1 MSFQKKLLAFAAVSA
16 LSAATAVPAM
26 ALENEFH
33 GMFKFMGYQTNALA
47 GGDAG
52 DILRKDAHSGFFA
65 EQRARIMYI
74 AKANDNLKLVTHF
87 ELDTRF
93 GGIASGYKGTTQN
106 ATGTV
111 GNDSGNLDADQLTLE
126 TKNIYLDFNEPN
138 TGANFKVGMQ
148 PWADAYGSL
157 FLLADMT
164 GAIGTKK
171 VDNFTGSLGWF
182 RFDDNTA
189 ANAASGPGQL
199 TADLIVADGK
209 FAISKDLTVGAT
221 YYNIQND
228 TGNSSG
234 PTAPALSVPNYEL
247 LHMVGVNAD
256 INVGPANIKPFAAYQ
271 WGEQTGAK
279 DISAYMFGAVAKVKT
294 GPGAVNLSGFYLS
307 GDKGGTNNNA
317 FQTVAAST
325 TYFNPANMWILVRPN
340 QAINTSTSVTNNDL
354 TAGGRGAIGVFAG
367 YEGTTGKVFYNANAG
382 YMRTAE
388 ARGTEKKSLGTEVNA
403 QVGYK
408 VFDNLTASVAAAYA
422 FLGDG
427 LSGKTGD
434 LIVKATTPKTAYY
447 GAADADNPYLF
458 NVQLSYAF

>member
-47 GGDAG
+47 GGDTR

-93 GGIASGYKGTTQN
+93 GGIATGYKGTT
-106 ATGTV
+106 

-126 TKNIYLDFNEPN
+126 TKNVYLDFNEPA

-171 VDNFTGSLGWF
+171 VDAFTGQLGWF

-189 ANAASGPGQL
+189 ANAITGPGQL

-209 FAISKDLTVGAT
+209 FAVNKDVTIGAT

-228 TGNSSG
+228 TGLAA
-234 PTAPALSVPNYEL
+234 TAPYEL

-256 INVGPANIKPFAAYQ
+256 VNVGPANIKPFAAYQ
-271 WGEQTGAK
+271 WGEKNSAT
-279 DISAYMFGAVAKVKT
+279 DISAYMAGAVAKVKT
-294 GPGAVNLSGFYLS
+294 GPGAVNLSGFFLS
-307 GDKGGTNNNA
+307 GDKGGTDNNA
-317 FQTVAAST
+317 FQTVTAGT

-340 QAINTSTSVTNNDL
+340 QAINTSTSLTGNDL
-354 TAGGRGAIGVFAG
+354 TVGGRGAIGVFAG
-367 YEGTTGKVFYNANAG
+367 YEGAMGKTFYNANVG

-408 VFDNLTASVAAAYA
+408 IYDNLSASAAAAYV
-422 FLGDG
+422 FLGDA
-427 LSGKTGD
+427 LNSKT
-434 LIVKATTPKTAYY
+434 TADRVGTY
-447 GAADADNPYLF
+447 AQTADSDNPYLF

>member
-47 GGDAG
+47 GGDTK

-93 GGIASGYKGTTQN
+93 GGVSTGYKGTT
-106 ATGTV
+106 

-126 TKNIYLDFNEPN
+126 TKNVYLDFNEPA

-164 GAIGTKK
+164 GAIATKK
-171 VDNFTGSLGWF
+171 VDGLTGQLGWF
-182 RFDDNTA
+182 RFDDNTPA
-189 ANAASGPGQL
+189 TSITGPAQY
-199 TADLIVADGK
+199 TADLIVLDGK
-209 FAISKDLTVGAT
+209 FAVNKDITVGAT

-228 TGNSSG
+228 TVATAAVPAVPGNPG
-234 PTAPALSVPNYEL
+234 AAAGARATTYDL
-247 LHMVGVNAD
+247 LHMIGVNAD
-256 INVGPANIKPFAAYQ
+256 LNFGPANIKPFAAYQ
-271 WGEQTGAK
+271 FGEVSAAS
-279 DISAYMFGAVAKVKT
+279 DISAYMFGATGKVKA
-294 GPGAVNLSGFYLS
+294 GPGAVNFAGFYLS

-317 FQTVAAST
+317 FQTVSAGT

-340 QAINTSTSVTNNDL
+340 QAVNTSTSLTGNDL
-354 TAGGRGAIGVFAG
+354 TVGGRGSIGLFAG
-367 YEGTTGKVFYNANAG
+367 YEGAMGKTFYNANVG
-382 YMRTAE
+382 HLRTVE
-388 ARGTEKKSLGTEVNA
+388 ARAAEKKSLGTEVNA

-408 VFDNLTASVAAAYA
+408 IYDNLSASVAAAYV
-422 FLGDG
+422 FLGDALG
-427 LSGKTGD
+427 S
-434 LIVKATTPKTAYY
+434 ATAADRVGTYAQT
-447 GAADADNPYLF
+447 ADADNPYLF